1 MSDRGEYR
9 PWYVAIT
16 DDADFQSMA
25 GDVFKLLFVL
35 KMTLPAS
42 GIGVIHMLVTAERC
56 GCSVED
62 LTKRLDILAVPKP
75 DSPRGWIVRDRN
87 IVWIVNGLENEQ
99 GLSPN
104 SPHHRTFIVSTL
116 RPLGEKQIVRD
127 FRAYYAAWF
136 DDIPAV
142 PSAMDEPGA
151 ERGSDGGLAG
161 VSDHYNQ
168 QPTTENREPRTKQV
182 VVDAR
187 ELSNVL
193 TTRLNQGMRDNPAIG
208 EGYQPVPHGH
218 APSLAAATDIAAAGV
233 PADFASDRVYIGAKK
248 YKPTGRNRQINS
260 LSYLATGVISDWEK
274 EQARV
279 AANGAVR
286 PASKSNGKGFT
297 TRAMKLVGL
306 IRDRRN
312 PLFPNS
318 VVAAWQTGLS
328 NSDIQVCKTFGLT
341 RILNDQNEG
350 TMVAQLTKALE
361 ESSHG

>member
-16 DDADFQSMA
+16 DDADFQIMA

-35 KMTLPAS
+35 KMSLPAS
-42 GIGVIHMLVTAERC
+42 GVGVIHMLVTAERC
-56 GCSVED
+56 GCSVAE
-62 LTKRLDILAVPKP
+62 LTERLNILAVPKP

-104 SPHHRTFIVSTL
+104 SPHHRTFIASTL

-136 DDIPAV
+136 DEPPA
-142 PSAMDEPGA
+142 DTIERA
-151 ERGSDGGLAG
+151 ERGPEGGLEG
-161 VSDHYNQ
+161 VADHSNQ
-168 QPTTENREPRTKQV
+168 QPTNENLEPRNTV

-193 TTRLNQGMRDNPAIG
+193 TIRLNQGMRDNPAIG
-208 EGYQPVPHGH
+208 ERYQPVPHGH
-218 APSLAAATDIAAAGV
+218 APSLAAATEIATAGV
-233 PADFASDRVYIGAKK
+233 PLEFASDRVYAGAKK
-248 YKPTGRNRQINS
+248 YKPAGRNRQINS
-260 LSYLATGVISDWEK
+260 LSYLAAGVIADWEK

-279 AANGAVR
+279 VANGASRLVGM
-286 PASKSNGKGFT
+286 SNGRGNT
-297 TRAMKLVGL
+297 TRAMKLIGL

-318 VVAAWQTGLS
+318 VVADWQTGLS
-328 NSDIQVCKTFGLT
+328 NSDIQVCKTFGLL
-341 RILNDQNEG
+341 RILNDTNEG